1 MAKESDWDLETVKIL
16 KDTENYI
23 TTVLMNRPPLNLINP
38 QLLDDLGEAV
48 DLLVDDPNTR
58 VIILRGSANCFSAG
72 FDIGTSS
79 TEVTPWQVKKRA
91 IKGQRIFKRFRD
103 IPKPVIAAIER
114 YAFGGGLELAMNC
127 DLRFAKINTKMGL
140 TEVTLGLIPGWGGTQ
155 LMVRHL
161 GVGKTMELI
170 LTGERIDAKKAFEM
184 GLINRAINDDDF
196 EEEVLNIAKKIA
208 LECSSVAVGIT
219 KQMVNFGGQIPLD
232 IGLEMESFGSGLNY
246 STGDW
251 KEGGMAFKQKR
262 KPEFK
267 GK

>member
-1 MAKESDWDLETVKIL
+1 MTLESDWEFETVKII
-16 KDTENYI
+16 KDPENYI

-38 QLLDDLGEAV
+38 QILVDLGKAV
-48 DLLVDDPNTR
+48 DLLVDDPDTR
-58 VIILRGSANCFSAG
+58 VIILRGSTNCFSAG
-72 FDIGTSS
+72 FDIGSS
-79 TEVTPWQVKKRA
+79 SAEVTPWQVKKRA
-91 IKGQRIFKRFRD
+91 IKGQRTFKRFRD

-127 DLRFAKINTKMGL
+127 DLRFAKTSTKMGL

-170 LTGERIDAKKAFEM
+170 LTGEKIDAQRAFQM
-184 GLINRAINDDDF
+184 GLINRVIDDNRF
-196 EEEVLNIAKKIA
+196 EEDVLNIAKKIA
-208 LECSSVAVGIT
+208 HECSPVAVGIT

-232 IGLEMESFGSGLNY
+232 IGLEMESYGSGLNF
-246 STGDW
+246 STGEW
-251 KEGGMAFKQKR
+251 QEGGMAFKQKR